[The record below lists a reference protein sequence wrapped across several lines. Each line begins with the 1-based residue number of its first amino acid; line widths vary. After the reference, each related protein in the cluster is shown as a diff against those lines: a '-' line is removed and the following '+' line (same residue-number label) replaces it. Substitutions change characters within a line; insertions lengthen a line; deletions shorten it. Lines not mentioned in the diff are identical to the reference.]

1 MSCDTGEGHNSAARA
16 LVGAFNRR
24 NIDCTLIDPLIF
36 RGRKASEIVSAS
48 YTAMLRKAPA
58 LFGIIYKAGDIY
70 SSTRIVSPVYYAN
83 SKYAPACV
91 SISKIK
97 DLMPLFQRI
106 FFRWKR

>member
-1 MSCDTGEGHNSAARA
+1 MKVLIMSCDTGEGHNSAARA

-58 LFGIIYKAGDIY
+58 LFGIIYTVQRESCPLFIMQTQ
-70 SSTRIVSPVYYAN
+70 SML
-83 SKYAPACV
+83 PACV